1 LLKNNIVYN
10 TVIEVCSTFNLS
22 YNGVVYTSNEDL
34 DALPKEYTLISNLG
48 YNTKTITKKVEGVNT
63 SNYERIIYNK
73 KEKAVTLFNSLD
85 NLIMSSNNNI
95 IRNYLINCVAYRLR
109 RKIMQVRVNQ
119 ESLSINLHRS
129 VKQFDYQNR
138 LSIIDS
144 YETNPLCYYMLVDCV
159 EDIKYIMELI
169 NKLCIYLKND
179 LQVELLNKLVQ
190 NISSFDKSIICQKN
204 SKGIVFKIKR
214 KRYKDSRNFAIV
226 KKSQRGVYIR
236 ILNIEDKDN
245 VLISLN
251 VKVGNYKSL
260 CKGYDVCRVEDIEII
275 MPYIIK
281 SFKLLEC
288 TPLVIQSELKKADQI

>member
-1 LLKNNIVYN
+1 MLKNNIVYN
-10 TVIEVCSTFNLS
+10 TIIDVCSTFNLS

-48 YNTKTITKKVEGVNT
+48 YNTKTMTKKVEGVNT

-129 VKQFDYQNR
+129 VKRFDYQNR

-190 NISSFDKSIICQKN
+190 NISSFDKSIFPHNHDIKN
-204 SKGIVFKIKR
+204 LYNYLPYYHIFSFLEYSINWQNNSLLFFCFIVYNFK
-214 KRYKDSRNFAIV
+214 
-226 KKSQRGVYIR
+226 
-236 ILNIEDKDN
+236 
-245 VLISLN
+245 
-251 VKVGNYKSL
+251 
-260 CKGYDVCRVEDIEII
+260 
-275 MPYIIK
+275 
-281 SFKLLEC
+281 
-288 TPLVIQSELKKADQI
+288 

>member
-1 LLKNNIVYN
+1 MLKNNIVYN

-144 YETNPLCYYMLVDCV
+144 YETNPLCY
-159 EDIKYIMELI
+159 
-169 NKLCIYLKND
+169 CI
-179 LQVELLNKLVQ
+179 LNK
-190 NISSFDKSIICQKN
+190 
-204 SKGIVFKIKR
+204 
-214 KRYKDSRNFAIV
+214 
-226 KKSQRGVYIR
+226 
-236 ILNIEDKDN
+236 
-245 VLISLN
+245 
-251 VKVGNYKSL
+251 
-260 CKGYDVCRVEDIEII
+260 
-275 MPYIIK
+275 
-281 SFKLLEC
+281 
-288 TPLVIQSELKKADQI
+288 